1 MLASRVYPP
10 DNSLERKADETF
22 KSFALLMAAT
32 ASNRKT
38 NTNLPI
44 TVASL
49 ENEPS
54 LVNKHI
60 VSPLRENAHLKR
72 FLGQLRIGGSMS

>member
-1 MLASRVYPP
+1 MLSSIVYPSE
-10 DNSLERKADETF
+10 NALEQKADETINAI
-22 KSFALLMAAT
+22 KILAAAT

-54 LVNKHI
+54 LMNKHI

>member
-1 MLASRVYPP
+1 MLSSIVYPSE
-10 DNSLERKADETF
+10 NALEKKADETIN
-22 KSFALLMAAT
+22 AITILAAAT
-32 ASNRKT
+32 ASNRET

-54 LVNKHI
+54 FVNKHI
-60 VSPLRENAHLKR
+60 VAPLRDNAHLESL
-72 FLGQLRIGGSMS
+72 LGQFMIGGSTS